1 MRTDQNNIHKVGMVN
16 HTSPQELCRVLA
28 KETNN
33 AIAIQQR
40 AGTRSH
46 SHPARHVAI
55 QQKDFHSPEFD
66 R

>member
-33 AIAIQQR
+33 NKSRKTHLLLLLLLLLFLHFLLLVI
-40 AGTRSH
+40 
-46 SHPARHVAI
+46 
-55 QQKDFHSPEFD
+55 
-66 R
+66 